1 VTRPPRPPHRVFWPF
16 THATAQ
22 KGTPASPIHTVTLAH
37 VETLPPPGQCCG
49 ACQRCVRALACDG
62 ARSNTN
68 SPLGARKS
76 TERPDISHSCL
87 QPHHC
92 ALRLPRP
99 SSHTHT
105 QHMGNCDFSCVPCH
119 AAPHFQ
125 AHTPCRPRHGSPL
138 TFFSPIFLISTQV
151 WHSQLQPPPPSSPPT
166 RGRDADLR
174 GDSSS
179 STGLILINDYYI
191 SKSSYTDHR
200 SVPAGH
206 RHRHRYRTFTDV
218 CLNLKSKK
226 TGQNTR
232 VTTTVYTLHCTEYC
246 TTQPLTPRRVHAAMA
261 FGTIF
266 AS

>member
-138 TFFSPIFLISTQV
+138 TFFSPIFLIIATICTRAAVQPRTTACFLVLSSVVFEREHGIFDGRHKIRREPAARSLLLQSSRV
-151 WHSQLQPPPPSSPPT
+151 WSCVL
-166 RGRDADLR
+166 
-174 GDSSS
+174 
-179 STGLILINDYYI
+179 
-191 SKSSYTDHR
+191 
-200 SVPAGH
+200 
-206 RHRHRYRTFTDV
+206 
-218 CLNLKSKK
+218 
-226 TGQNTR
+226 
-232 VTTTVYTLHCTEYC
+232 
-246 TTQPLTPRRVHAAMA
+246 
-261 FGTIF
+261 